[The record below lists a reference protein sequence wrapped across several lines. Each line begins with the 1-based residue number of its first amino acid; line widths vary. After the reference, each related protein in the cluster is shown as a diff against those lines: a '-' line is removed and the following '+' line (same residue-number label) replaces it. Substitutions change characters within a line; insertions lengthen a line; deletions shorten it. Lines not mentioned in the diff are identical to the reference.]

1 MNGIKLNDWDL
12 GQSAEYLY
20 AQQAGGK
27 QVRITPATAG
37 RLLGLSE
44 ARNAAQE
51 AAVSAEESAELAE
64 NVALTMEE
72 LERIINA
79 LAADPDIDAALLAKV
94 SLNAAKLAMLEAEM
108 QRRPVPNYMTQA
120 EFDRLTRD
128 GENLTP
134 IRHIENLIVY
144 EPYTGEDVPDE
155 PSAPSSVMA
164 ADGTLSLDA
173 VIAEDGTLSLNA
185 VISADGTLTL

>member
-1 MNGIKLNDWDL
+1 MNGIKLNDWEL

-20 AQQAGGK
+20 AQQSGGK

-64 NVALTMEE
+64 TVALTMEE

-79 LAADPDIDAALLAKV
+79 LAADPDLDAALIAKV
-94 SLNAAKLAMLEAEM
+94 SLNAAKVAMLEAEM
-108 QRRPVPNYMTQA
+108 QRRPVPTYMTQA
-120 EFDRLTRD
+120 EFDRLTND

-134 IRHIENLIVY
+134 VRHIENLIVY
-144 EPYTGEDVPDE
+144 EPYTGEDLPDE
-155 PSAPSSVMA
+155 PSAPSSVIS
-164 ADGTLSLDA
+164 ADGTLALDA
-173 VIAEDGTLSLNA
+173 VISSDGTLSLNA
-185 VISADGTLTL
+185 VVSADGTLTL

>member
-64 NVALTMEE
+64 NVALTMDE

-108 QRRPVPNYMTQA
+108 QRRPVPTYMTQA